1 MGGTLIKAGIGVFLV
16 VAAAKMG
23 GLASELLGRARESV
37 QASELLTLDGHLAA
51 WTIGRKRTR
60 PPRDQAHFEEV
71 VAGLF
76 TTRGE
81 RNVTQDRWGQT
92 YLYEKLGE
100 RPVAWRITSKGP
112 DRALGTSDDLVLKRH
127 EDNVQINR
135 DPVAIMEAAIEDK
148 RQADERFLRDL
159 QRVLAESEEAKP
171 VEVFPEG
178 KAPSP
183 SEVEAKGVQR
193 EAETLGA
200 LLDA

>member
-1 MGGTLIKAGIGVFLV
+1 MGGTLVKAGIGVFLV

-23 GLASELLGRARESV
+23 GLATELLGRARESV

-51 WTIGRKRTR
+51 WTIARKRTH

-71 VAGLF
+71 VVGLF

-81 RNVTQDRWGQT
+81 RDVTQDRWGET

-112 DRALGTSDDLVLKRH
+112 DRALGTGDDLVLKRY

-159 QRVLAESEEAKP
+159 DRALKKGEQGQP
-171 VEVFPEG
+171 VQVFPEG
-178 KAPSP
+178 QGPDS